1 MDASLENK
9 SKYLA
14 LAFTI
19 CFHALLF
26 LLFIYIVFITPIPA
40 FEIKEV
46 PTIDIDLGTEG
57 LGNATAGGSGNHDN
71 DIATSMDAS
80 SQPTV
85 STDAPNVITDPTE
98 TDVSVKSNPKNNKD
112 TPVETP
118 TVQEQK
124 ESAELLNALA
134 ILKKKAK
141 HKGNGEGGGNTGGSG
156 TGTNTGVGPGNDNGH
171 GNDTPGTDG
180 SGDYK
185 LTGRIVTKR
194 PDPMTDNK
202 EEGKVIVEI
211 IVDETGKVI
220 KATPGLPGSNTTSSN
235 LYAKARQ
242 AALSV
247 KFNASSK
254 GIKEQRGTFTFVF
267 TLE

>member
-1 MDASLENK
+1 MEASVENK
-9 SKYLA
+9 SKYMA
-14 LAFTI
+14 LIFTI
-19 CFHALLF
+19 GFHILLF
-26 LLFIYIVFITPIPA
+26 LLFIYVVFITPLPA
-40 FEIKEV
+40 FKIVEV

-71 DIATSMDAS
+71 DIATSMDVS
-80 SQPTV
+80 SHPTV
-85 STDAPNVITDPTE
+85 SNDAPNILTDPSE
-98 TDVSVKSNPKNNKD
+98 TAVSVKTNPKN
-112 TPVETP
+112 TSETQSETP

-134 ILKKKAK
+134 VLKKKPK

-156 TGTNTGVGPGNDNGH
+156 TGTNTGVGQGNDNGH
-171 GNDTPGTDG
+171 GKDTPGTDG

-220 KATPGLPGSNTTSSN
+220 KATPGLPGSTTTSSN